1 MKLQQH
7 ELFSLHLKKI
17 HVQQFYETS
26 EFAKNP
32 FYVKKVYVIC
42 CAAISRNFYYFIGK

>member
-32 FYVKKVYVIC
+32 FYVKSIC
-42 CAAISRNFYYFIGK
+42 NLLCCNFTKFYYFIGK